1 MKKEEKNDKRDEVFR
16 YALREKDAPE
26 ADRMY
31 EDKLVELFR
40 RQIINLLDV
49 VELSNKGKPVTV
61 DGFSFLSERDETYR
75 LYRKRETSG
84 T

>member
-1 MKKEEKNDKRDEVFR
+1 MKKEEKNDQRDEVFR
-16 YALREKDAPE
+16 YTLRDKDTSE

-40 RQIINLLDV
+40 RQIINLLNV
-49 VELSNKGKPVTV
+49 VDLSYRGTPVKV
-61 DGFSFLSERDETYR
+61 DGFSFLSDRDETYP
-75 LYRKRETSG
+75 LYRKREKSG

>member
-1 MKKEEKNDKRDEVFR
+1 MKKEEKNDQRDEVFR
-16 YALREKDAPE
+16 YALRDKDAPE

-49 VELSNKGKPVTV
+49 VELSNKGKPVTI
-61 DGFSFLSERDETYR
+61 DGFSFLSERDETYP
-75 LYRKRETSG
+75 LYRKRQKSST
-84 T
+84 